1 MKTDLQNY
9 QFFGFSRALSYL
21 PIGLWPPLSSSLSYH
36 GRWFKENHPILCSTY
51 TIGYFTEPIQLDSM
65 LKGKPITVL
74 RQFGDE
80 TTWNCRI
87 PQHYIAHFWPICIS
101 PRLLRLWR
109 VASTAARSSDN
120 RLKQPAMRR
129 NSATRTMSSYGS
141 TNKHLLG
148 MHTHT
153 YIYIHT

>member
-1 MKTDLQNY
+1 
-9 QFFGFSRALSYL
+9 
-21 PIGLWPPLSSSLSYH
+21 
-36 GRWFKENHPILCSTY
+36 
-51 TIGYFTEPIQLDSM
+51 M

-148 MHTHT
+148 MHTHI
-153 YIYIHT
+153 YIYIHNYIYIYIIFNVFHGDQQHFLRGVSPKALPRERPLGPSVEGGWTSSHCSRECGKLTL